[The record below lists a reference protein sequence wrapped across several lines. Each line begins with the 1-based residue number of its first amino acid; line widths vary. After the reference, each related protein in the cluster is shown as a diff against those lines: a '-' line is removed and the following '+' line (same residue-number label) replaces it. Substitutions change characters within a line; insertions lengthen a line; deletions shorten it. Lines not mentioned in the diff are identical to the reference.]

1 MLLKVSAGEGACAR
15 VSACCA
21 QVCRW
26 ILTQMVRG
34 WEVMQEVLPK
44 QAPDAAE
51 TNGKRDDIEKRE
63 KEKKGK
69 EKNPQKTEAELC
81 LSNSAAQVELNDE
94 ALLFINALKN
104 STNTHVG

>member
-44 QAPDAAE
+44 QAPGAAE

-69 EKNPQKTEAELC
+69 ETPPPKKQKQ
-81 LSNSAAQVELNDE
+81 SSA
-94 ALLFINALKN
+94 
-104 STNTHVG
+104 

>member
-1 MLLKVSAGEGACAR
+1 
-15 VSACCA
+15 
-21 QVCRW
+21 
-26 ILTQMVRG
+26 
-34 WEVMQEVLPK
+34 MQEVLPK